1 MWYLV
6 SRDEEIINI
15 GHSMKD
21 VISPEM
27 YCERDEYYGCYSVTK
42 SRHGELVGW
51 LCNGHEGLKKNGF
64 GHLVRRGKSSEL
76 KV

>member
-6 SRDEEIINI
+6 PRDEEIIKI
-15 GHSMKD
+15 GQSMTD
-21 VISPEM
+21 IVSPEM

-64 GHLVRRGKSSEL
+64 EHLVRRGKSSEL